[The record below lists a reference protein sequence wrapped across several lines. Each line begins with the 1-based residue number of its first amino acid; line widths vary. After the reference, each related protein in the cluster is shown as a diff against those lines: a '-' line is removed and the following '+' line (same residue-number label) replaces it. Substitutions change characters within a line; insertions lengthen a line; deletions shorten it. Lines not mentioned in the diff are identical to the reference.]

1 MLSLN
6 FWKSSVII
14 ETSNNCLG
22 LFYLK
27 FAPLNVHWE
36 RVELHRTNESDSSGQ
51 CVHQV
56 VLVVDPD
63 ALLVVEAFIECYHY
77 VAMLCYQYLG
87 GNCFCGGLKVVE
99 TFIKFYRCTK
109 QLFLRR
115 FHSLNGFCSV
125 QQTKG
130 QYFIQFLFLSDF

>member
-1 MLSLN
+1 M
-6 FWKSSVII
+6 
-14 ETSNNCLG
+14 
-22 LFYLK
+22 
-27 FAPLNVHWE
+27 
-36 RVELHRTNESDSSGQ
+36 
-51 CVHQV
+51 

-99 TFIKFYRCTK
+99 TFIECYHYVAMLCRHYVAAISEGFLKVVEAFIECYRYTK